1 VNEHRLTLGDWERSQ
16 ILPITNEIQQLLKT
30 GRIVSQTGA
39 VVTGTAAVAVGAG
52 VLLAGYGAYA
62 WLVEDGVLTKAWKA
76 VKDTWD
82 SAKQTFWDR
91 VDDTIIPAA
100 GGGTGFREKAAADYL
115 EDQTEAAITQNPDTG
130 EHELD
135 TSELNWGSGSWG

>member
-1 VNEHRLTLGDWERSQ
+1 MNEHRLTLGDWERAQ
-16 ILPITNEIQQLLKT
+16 VMPITDEIQQLLKT

-76 VKDTWD
+76 VKDTWE
-82 SAKQTFWDR
+82 SAKETFWDR
-91 VDDTIIPAA
+91 VDDTVIPMA
-100 GGGTGFREKAAADYL
+100 GGGTGLRAKGEADFVERVN
-115 EDQTEAAITQNPDTG
+115 EDAIKQDPDTG
-130 EHELD
+130 EHYVD
-135 TSELNWGSGSWG
+135 TSELQWGGSRLA